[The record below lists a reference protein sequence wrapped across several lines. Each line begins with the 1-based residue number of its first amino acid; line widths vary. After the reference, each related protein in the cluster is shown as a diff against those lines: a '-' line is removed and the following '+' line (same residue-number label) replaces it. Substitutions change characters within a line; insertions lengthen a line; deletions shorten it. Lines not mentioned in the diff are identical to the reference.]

1 MRFKLYFNEQQQT
14 LDINCLKDTHSDTIL
29 PDDVSQHVY
38 FPIPNELRNEIHKL
52 LTPLITDTISEE
64 YIQIQ
69 ETIKALNDKKRELIN
84 DLRAKINPKIM
95 AKCEQF
101 RQENA
106 EHFI

>member
-1 MRFKLYFNEQQQT
+1 MRFKLYFNEQKQE

-38 FPIPNELRNEIHKL
+38 FPIPNEMREEIHEYLK
-52 LTPLITDTISEE
+52 PLIDDTVSEE
-64 YIQIQ
+64 YLQIQ
-69 ETIKALNDKKRELIN
+69 ETIKALNDRKREMIN

-95 AKCEQF
+95 AKCETF
-101 RQENA
+101 KNENA